1 VSAGQTAG
9 VRAEEPAELA
19 AGQLA
24 GQQPGRLARRVPPL
38 LRDRPFRRY
47 WSAQTISMF
56 GDQISGIAMPLAAVL
71 VLHAG
76 AADMGYLSALEWLPS
91 LLFAL
96 PAGALIDRRGHRRA
110 TMIGADL
117 GRFLLLGS
125 VPVCYALGVLTLP
138 QLFAVA
144 FCAGTLS
151 IVFAVS
157 DGTLF
162 VSLVPE
168 DQYVEGNSLVYASRA
183 LSFVG
188 GPSLGGL
195 LVQAL
200 SAPLAIAADA
210 VSFLGSA
217 AQLARIR
224 PAEPPTDPGGQGAIT
239 AGARFIRGSGV
250 VRASLL
256 AAATINFFNFMFA
269 ALFILYATRAL
280 HVPAGLL
287 GLVLGAGAV
296 GGVLGSAVTKRLA
309 AAIGVGWAYGVGCVL
324 FTAPLLLV
332 PLAGGPR
339 PMVLTL
345 LFLAEFGSGFGVMVL
360 DISIG
365 AIFAAVIPD
374 QLRSR
379 VIGAFQ
385 AVNYGTRPVG
395 GLAGGALGTLIGLRP
410 TLWIAAAGGLAGF
423 LWILPSPL
431 PRFRMPAGSGSAQPR
446 PAATGAEPG

>member
-1 VSAGQTAG
+1 VTA
-9 VRAEEPAELA
+9 EQA
-19 AGQLA
+19 AGQQAEQAPAQAA
-24 GQQPGRLARRVPPL
+24 GPQTGRLAGRVPPL

-56 GDQISGIAMPLAAVL
+56 GDQISSIAMPLAAVL

-96 PAGALIDRRGHRRA
+96 PAGALVDRRGHRRV

-117 GRFLLLGS
+117 GRFVFLGS
-125 VPVCYALGVLTLP
+125 VPVCYAFGVLTLA
-138 QLFAVA
+138 QLFVVA

-162 VSLVPE
+162 VSLTPK

-200 SAPLAIAADA
+200 SAPLAIGADA
-210 VSFLGSA
+210 LSFLGSA
-217 AQLARIR
+217 AQLFRIR
-224 PAEPPTDPGGQGAIT
+224 PAEPPTDPGGRGAIT
-239 AGARFIRGSGV
+239 AGARFIRRSGI

-256 AAATINFFNFMFA
+256 AAATINFFNFMFF
-269 ALFILYATRAL
+269 ALFVLYATRVL
-280 HVPAGLL
+280 HVQAGVL

-296 GGVLGSAVTKRLA
+296 GGVIGSAVTKRLA
-309 AAIGVGWAYGVGCVL
+309 AAIGVGWAYIAGCVL

-339 PMVLTL
+339 PVVLAM
-345 LFLAEFGSGFGVMVL
+345 LFLSEFGSGFGVMVL

-379 VIGAFQ
+379 VTGAFQ
-385 AVNYGTRPVG
+385 AVNYGTRPIG
-395 GLAGGALGTLIGLRP
+395 GLAGGALGSLIGLRP
-410 TLWIAAAGGLAGF
+410 TLWIATVGALAGF
-423 LWILPSPL
+423 LLALPSPL
-431 PRFRMPAGSGSAQPR
+431 PRFRMPAGSGAAQPR
-446 PAATGAEPG
+446 PAAAGTEPG